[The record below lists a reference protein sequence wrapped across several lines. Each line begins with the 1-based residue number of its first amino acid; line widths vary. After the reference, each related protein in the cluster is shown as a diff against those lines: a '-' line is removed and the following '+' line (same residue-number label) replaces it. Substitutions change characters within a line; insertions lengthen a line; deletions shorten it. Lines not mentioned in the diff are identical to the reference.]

1 MKKFITFF
9 AYALLLGSMTFT
21 LTACGDDDDDAGGSS
36 AGGLTPAGKAAQMV
50 DLGLPS
56 GTLWADRNVGAD
68 KPEAYGSYFAWGET
82 VPKSDYSWSTYKY
95 GNGDSKNNLFTKY
108 CQDAKYGKDGYT
120 DSYTELLHV
129 DDAARVNWGGNWRM
143 PSEEQIKEL
152 YNNTDNTW
160 VDDFEGTG
168 VSGRKFTNK
177 KDSSKFIFL
186 PAAGYRDDT
195 SLLYAGSY
203 GLYWSRTL
211 DYYPSNAYNLT
222 FSSGKV
228 GWGSSYRDDGHT
240 VRPVVAP

>member
-1 MKKFITFF
+1 MKKILTFF

-129 DDAARVNWGGNWRM
+129 DDAASVNWGGNWRM
-143 PSEEQIKEL
+143 PSKEQIEEL

-186 PAAGYRDDT
+186 PAAGYRRGT
-195 SLLYAGSY
+195 LKGSY
-203 GLYWSRTL
+203 GYYWSRTL
-211 DYYPSNAYNLT
+211 NTGYPYQARSLDFNSVSVDWSNN
-222 FSSGKV
+222 
-228 GWGSSYRDDGHT
+228 YRNDGYP
-240 VRPVVAP
+240 VRPVGAP